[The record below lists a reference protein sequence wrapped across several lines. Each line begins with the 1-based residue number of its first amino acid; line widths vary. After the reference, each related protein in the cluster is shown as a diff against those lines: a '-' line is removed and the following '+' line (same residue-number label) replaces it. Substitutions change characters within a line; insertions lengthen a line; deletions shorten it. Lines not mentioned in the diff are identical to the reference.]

1 MFTPI
6 THNVNGGHDNMGNVN
21 IITGTKRIQ
30 YQQCDCFLPVLIVQ
44 EKSKITGR
52 TIRSV
57 HISTG
62 DPLVFKKDALKYANI
77 WRNES
82 LEVGYIITN

>member
-1 MFTPI
+1 MQIPS
-6 THNVNGGHDNMGNVN
+6 NVEL
-21 IITGTKRIQ
+21 ITGTKAIK
-30 YQQCDCFLPVLIVQ
+30 YQDCTCYLPVLIVK
-44 EKSKITGR
+44 EKSSIAKR
-52 TIRSV
+52 TIKQV

-82 LEVGYIITN
+82 LAAGYITFN